1 MFRDKAKELC
11 SNSTFKASTG
21 WLVRVQKKYNLTFA
35 KY

>member
-21 WLVRVQKKYNLTFA
+21 WLVRVQKNII
-35 KY
+35 